1 MLNIDLVGPL
11 ISPLALADVLMHIY
25 LDWKKVRRD
34 ELNLQESDVTV
45 STLPM
50 IAAMISTLLSFAL
63 VLMLTLQW
71 AGVLDMGILSALI
84 PLFNPPPTI
93 WLAGLVLIVV
103 GIPFHAWSRWVRNEM
118 ASSWAMSQEHVLIT
132 NGPYR
137 WIRHPSYTSYA
148 ICFLGLFL
156 LIPSIVTTV
165 MLFGIPAYYSI
176 AKREEEMLLHQFGDE
191 YREYMKR
198 TGRMSPR
205 V

>member
-1 MLNIDLVGPL
+1 
-11 ISPLALADVLMHIY
+11 MHVY

-34 ELNLQESDVTV
+34 EVNLQQSDYTV
-45 STLPM
+45 GSLPM

-63 VLMLTLQW
+63 VLMLTLEW
-71 AGVLDMGILSALI
+71 VGVLGRGILLALI
-84 PLFNPPPTI
+84 PLFNPLPAI
-93 WLAGLVLIVV
+93 WLAGLFLIVV
-103 GIPFHAWSRWVRNEM
+103 GIPIHAWSRWVRNDM

-137 WIRHPSYTSYA
+137 WVRHPSYTSYA
-148 ICFLGLFL
+148 ICFMGLFL

-176 AKREEEMLLHQFGDE
+176 AKREEEMLLDQFGDE

-198 TGRMSPR
+198 TGRMTPKT
-205 V
+205 

>member
-1 MLNIDLVGPL
+1 MLDINLVGPL
-11 ISPLALADVLMHIY
+11 ISFLALGDVLMHVY

-34 ELNLQESDVTV
+34 ELNLQESDVKV

-71 AGVLDMGILSALI
+71 AGVLGMGILSALI
-84 PLFNPPPTI
+84 PLFDPPPTI
-93 WLAGLVLIVV
+93 RLAGLFLIAV
-103 GIPFHAWSRWVRNEM
+103 GIPIHAWSRWVRNEM

-137 WIRHPSYTSYA
+137 WVRHPSYTSYA

-176 AKREEEMLLHQFGDE
+176 AKREEEMLLDQFGDE

-198 TGRMSPR
+198 TGRMAPR